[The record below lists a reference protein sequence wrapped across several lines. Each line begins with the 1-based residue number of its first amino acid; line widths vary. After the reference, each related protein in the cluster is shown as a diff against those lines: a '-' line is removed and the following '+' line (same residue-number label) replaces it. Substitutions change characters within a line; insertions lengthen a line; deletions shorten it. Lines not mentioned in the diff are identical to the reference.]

1 MVCLFFLNFLFFV
14 RVCGIVTCV
23 TDCNLLPQPSLV
35 ALALLA
41 LAVTEQQEAESVE
54 ALRDAVKDL
63 QLQLTVSHV
72 YFTFS
77 GCLCIRRVE
86 E

>member
-1 MVCLFFLNFLFFV
+1 MLL
-14 RVCGIVTCV
+14 T
-23 TDCNLLPQPSLV
+23 NLLLQPSLV

-63 QLQLTVSHV
+63 QLQLTVSH
-72 YFTFS
+72 
-77 GCLCIRRVE
+77 LCVRVKCQHAVLL
-86 E
+86 